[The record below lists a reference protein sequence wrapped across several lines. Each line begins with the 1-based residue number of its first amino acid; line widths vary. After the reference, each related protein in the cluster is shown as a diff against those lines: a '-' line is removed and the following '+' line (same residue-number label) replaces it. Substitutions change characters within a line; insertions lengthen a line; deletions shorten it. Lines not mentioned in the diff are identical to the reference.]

1 MFIPRFDPIN
11 GKVPDE
17 PFDFQLVNI
26 ANRARA
32 LLNKR
37 TKREVLVAGETLE
50 LLIDDCRKVY
60 PINNGKG
67 LPRNSLVIE
76 GPNSEIDIIKQC
88 FKNFEFGD
96 SDLSEVKVYE
106 YYAIYS
112 LRVLNK
118 VLSALRCGLPS
129 NLETVEGGELT
140 PEILELIN
148 IKESHPPN
156 LSLAGKYAI
165 QAMEALCYAE
175 YLAGIGHFK
184 ESEKEKQS
192 LQAKNRN
199 VIRHAKNHEV
209 KDRITKEWARTRL
222 EFNDMSHAAEY
233 FHDRLLDD
241 SEKYTRGTVYGWIRK
256 YAKENG
262 IENVGKTANLKMS

>member
-175 YLAGIGHFK
+175 HLAGIGHFK
-184 ESEKEKQS
+184 ESEKEKKS
-192 LQAKNRN
+192 LRGKKL
-199 VIRHAKNHEV
+199 ITDRHAHSNKIKDEV
-209 KDRITKEWARTRL
+209 TKEWAETRL
-222 EFNDMSHAAEY
+222 EFESMNSAAEF
-233 FHDRLLDD
+233 FHNFLLNKNEDF
-241 SEKYTRGTVYGWIRK
+241 SLSTVYKWIRL
-256 YAKENG
+256 YAKEKG
-262 IENVGKTANLKMS
+262 IKDKGSSYRK